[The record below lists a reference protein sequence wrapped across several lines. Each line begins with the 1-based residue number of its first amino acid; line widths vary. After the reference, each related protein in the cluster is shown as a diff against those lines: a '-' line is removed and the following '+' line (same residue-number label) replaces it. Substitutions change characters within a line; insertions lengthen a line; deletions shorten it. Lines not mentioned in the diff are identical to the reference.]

1 MQSLSCSPHLQLP
14 FVALTRLVYPTGNAM
29 CMHGQ
34 MHCDGFVN
42 WPSNVTDYN
51 IQNTPWGR
59 KGRGTYSELVKAF
72 RAEGLKVG
80 ACKRHSFLI
89 C

>member
-1 MQSLSCSPHLQLP
+1 
-14 FVALTRLVYPTGNAM
+14 
-29 CMHGQ
+29 

-51 IQNTPWGR
+51 IANTPWGKR
-59 KGRGTYSELVKAF
+59 GRGTYSELVKAF

-80 ACKRHSFLI
+80 ACKLTV
-89 C
+89 